1 VLSRQSNAIDL
12 QPFHVHDP
20 RARSQNPVAHGAGVN
35 AEQIAAIVDTVLNEF
50 RNDLIVA
57 AILQPQKDL
66 AVWKVVL
73 TRHQNESQDALT
85 VAVDLHDG
93 DTDGIVKASI
103 REQILEA
110 ITDEA

>member
-1 VLSRQSNAIDL
+1 V
-12 QPFHVHDP
+12 
-20 RARSQNPVAHGAGVN
+20 HGAGVN
-35 AEQIAAIVDTVLNEF
+35 AEQIAALVDAVLNEF

-57 AILQPQKDL
+57 AILQPQKGL

-73 TRHQNESQDALT
+73 TRHQSEPQNPLT
-85 VAVDLHDG
+85 IAVDLHDG
-93 DTDGIVKASI
+93 DTETVVKASI